1 MERYPMKI
9 GVLTSSRADYGI
21 YLPLLKALYSDP
33 FFELQMLVFG
43 SHLSNRFDYT
53 IKQIEIDGFSI
64 GQKLHTLPES
74 DKPHDISRAMAMVIN
89 EFSNVWENNSFDLI
103 FALGDRYE
111 MFAAVSSTL
120 PFNIPVAHI
129 HGGETTL
136 GAIDNAFRHSITSM
150 SKLHFTTC
158 EVYKNRVVEITG
170 SNDGV
175 YNVGALSIDVL
186 ENMKFLSI
194 DEFYQKYKIDLR
206 KPTVLFTF
214 QPETVNYERN
224 EEYIKIMVEVLLEL
238 KKTYQVV
245 ITMPNADTA
254 NNIIR
259 KHLDA
264 FIHRHQNVY
273 GIESFGSLGYLSCM
287 KYCSFM
293 LGNTSSGFVEASW
306 FPKAVINVG
315 ERQKGRIETPNIS
328 TCRIEKHEILDTIK
342 FIKMH
347 EYSQQEKLYGKGN
360 ASKQIIMI
368 LKELTP
374 FT

>member
-1 MERYPMKI
+1 MKI

-21 YLPLLKALYSDP
+21 YLPLLKALHSDP

-43 SHLSNRFDYT
+43 SHLSDKFGYT
-53 IKQIEIDGFSI
+53 VRQIETDGFTI

-74 DKPHDISRAMAMVIN
+74 DKPHDISKAMALTIN
-89 EFSNVWENNSFDLI
+89 EFSNVWEKNSFDLI

-120 PFNIPVAHI
+120 PFNLPVAHI

-158 EVYKNRVVEITG
+158 EAYKKRVAEITG
-170 SNDGV
+170 TNDGV
-175 YNVGALSIDVL
+175 YNVGALSIDAL
-186 ENMKFLSI
+186 QNMKFLSI
-194 DEFYQKYKIDLR
+194 DEFYQKYEIDLG

-214 QPETVNYERN
+214 QPETVNYKRN
-224 EEYIKIMVEVLLEL
+224 EEYIKILVEVLGDLL
-238 KKTYQVV
+238 KTYQIV
-245 ITMPNADTA
+245 ITMPNADTSS
-254 NNIIR
+254 NIIR
-259 KHLDA
+259 KHLDE
-264 FIHRHQNVY
+264 FIKSHSNVY

-306 FPKAVINVG
+306 FPKAVVNVG
-315 ERQKGRIETPNIS
+315 ERQKGRIETPNIK
-328 TCRIEKHEILDTIK
+328 TCRIEKNEILDTIR
-342 FIKMH
+342 FINKNEH
-347 EYSQQEKLYGKGN
+347 PQQDNFYGEGKTSEK
-360 ASKQIIMI
+360 IVMI
-368 LKELTP
+368 LKKQTSLLND
-374 FT
+374 